1 MQINM
6 WFYLSSSPWGITL
19 RCDLFWKRRDPKNF
33 LFTGKGNWIALAVRW
48 SRKYVFAQ
56 NLPIFW
62 IRLAK
67 KQVAEENT
75 QTQNAIHFTRKQ

>member
-1 MQINM
+1 MQIKM

-48 SRKYVFAQ
+48 SKKYVFPQ
-56 NLPIFW
+56 NLPIFG
-62 IRLAK
+62 IRLVEKRAG
-67 KQVAEENT
+67 EENT
-75 QTQNAIHFTRKQ
+75 QMQSAIRFTQKQ